1 MDLNLP
7 KPIKRFLMIVA
18 LLSFMSQISRAV
30 WAQTYTFQPS
40 DQPLQQSVDVA
51 IAVEGKVKMKT
62 TRFGVVEENV
72 KVTGSQSFEQWLGYQ
87 RATQLCR
94 AVRYYHDLQSKVS
107 IGEGQV
113 KPALRMN
120 RKLIVDQYQFDQH
133 HLYSPQGKLTR
144 DELDLVNTQLSPTL
158 FYQLLPQTPVNAGD
172 SWELDSAH
180 LSAILALDAV
190 AQNDVKATLK
200 SVENG
205 QAVIVCQGEIAG
217 GVNGVLTEV
226 QLTLQALYDISS
238 RSFSKVSLDMT
249 ERRGIGHARPGLDVS
264 AKVVVKSTPLN
275 QFIRLNDSI
284 IQKCNR
290 PMTDRDALLS
300 LVPVADAIE
309 LELSRDW
316 HVMMDQPELLVM
328 RQVIRGDLISQC
340 SLSRLKPLG
349 DNQRM
354 TVELL
359 KQQIQ
364 KSLGERLAEF
374 TETHQEPLHG
384 KYPHLRVSAV
394 GLVGEVTFQWVYHHV
409 TDVKGNQ
416 YLFVFTIPNDK
427 VSQFG
432 LQDRQVVK
440 SFVFRNEL
448 SGKQPIPASASTDT
462 TKR

>member
-1 MDLNLP
+1 MDFNSP
-7 KPIKRFLMIVA
+7 KPIKRFLIIA
-18 LLSFMSQISRAV
+18 TLLSVMSQTSRAV

-62 TRFGVVEENV
+62 TRFGVVEEKV
-72 KVTGSQSFEQWLGYQ
+72 KVSGSQSYEQWLSYQ

-94 AVRYYHDLQSKVS
+94 AVRYYHDVQSKVS

-113 KPALRMN
+113 KPVLRMD
-120 RKLIVDQYQFDQH
+120 RKLIVDQYQLDQH

-158 FYQLLPQTPVNAGD
+158 FYQLLPQTPVNTGD
-172 SWELDSAH
+172 SWQLDSSH

-190 AQNDVKATLK
+190 AQNDVKATLE

-205 QAVIVCQGEIAG
+205 QAIIFCQGEVAG

-226 QLTLQALYDISS
+226 QLTLRALYDISS
-238 RSFSKVSLDMT
+238 RSFPKVSLEMT
-249 ERRGIGHARPGLDVS
+249 ERRGIGHAKPGLEVT
-264 AKVVVKSTPLN
+264 ARVVVESAPVKE
-275 QFIRLNDSI
+275 FITLSDSL

-290 PMTDRDALLS
+290 PMTDQDTLLS

-328 RQVIRGDLISQC
+328 RQVIRGDLVSQC
-340 SLSRLKPLG
+340 SLSRLRPLG
-349 DNQRM
+349 DKQRM
-354 TVELL
+354 TIELL

-374 TETHQEPLHG
+374 TETQQQPLQG
-384 KYPHLRVSAV
+384 KYRHLRVSAV

-409 TDVKGNQ
+409 TDITGNQ

-440 SFVFRNEL
+440 SFVFRAES

>member
-7 KPIKRFLMIVA
+7 KPIKRFLMIAA
-18 LLSFMSQISRAV
+18 LLSSMSQISCAV

-40 DQPLQQSVDVA
+40 DQPLQQSVDIA

-72 KVTGSQSFEQWLGYQ
+72 KVTGTQSFEQWLSYQ

-113 KPALRMN
+113 NPVLRMD

-144 DELDLVNTQLSPTL
+144 DELDLVSTQLSPTL

-172 SWELDSAH
+172 SWELDSTH

-190 AQNDVKATLK
+190 AQNDVKATLE

-205 QAVIVCQGEIAG
+205 QAVIVCQGEITG

-238 RSFSKVSLDMT
+238 HSFPKVSLDMT

-275 QFIRLNDSI
+275 EFITINDSI

-374 TETHQEPLHG
+374 TETHQQPLQG

-394 GLVGEVTFQWVYHHV
+394 GLVGEATFQWVYHHL
-409 TDVKGNQ
+409 TDIKGNQ

-440 SFVFRNEL
+440 SVIFRNEL
-448 SGKQPIPASASTDT
+448 SEKQPIPASASTDT